1 MLYITGVF
9 NSLLCYSIM
18 SRFFLGDNADWH
30 ISLRNHV
37 QDLKEKLQ
45 ELQDTP
51 PAPTTTPHPT
61 LQQPLHPARSIRCK
75 CCSAIGHNTDDCH
88 TKDPICYDFEL
99 LSDSSLYLCLV
110 LGKLSI
116 VYSHLLG
123 SRFNL
128 SSPRVP
134 LVGGIVLEV
143 WERSSTVNKL
153 SSSYRT
159 LLVTT
164 GLYT

>member
-1 MLYITGVF
+1 MSNPIEEDKDMILIK
-9 NSLLCYSIM
+9 LLEETVWIYKTNVAMELAIEENGKKEEKTNEELVPEEFQDYLDIFSEEKAHCY
-18 SRFFLGDNADWH
+18 N
-30 ISLRNHV
+30 
-37 QDLKEKLQ
+37 LK
-45 ELQDTP
+45 P
-51 PAPTTTPHPT
+51 
-61 LQQPLHPARSIRCK
+61 
-75 CCSAIGHNTDDCH
+75 
-88 TKDPICYDFEL
+88 
-99 LSDSSLYLCLV
+99 LSDRSLYLCLV

-116 VYSHLLG
+116 VYSYLLG

-134 LVGGIVLEV
+134 LVGGIVLNV
-143 WERSSTVNKL
+143 WEQSSAVNKL